1 MILASVN
8 GIFIEQWCT
17 LRLATLSNDQ
27 RKIIG
32 ADIDAFL
39 LFIFFCCIFLSD
51 RPCRGYLA
59 EQEERQRRFTTVGQK
74 KCYAKDYTVSSG
86 FNFIFFCGNC

>member
-1 MILASVN
+1 MVLNSGAHYNGQFWVMIKEKQLVQILMD
-8 GIFIEQWCT
+8 IFCV
-17 LRLATLSNDQ
+17 
-27 RKIIG
+27 
-32 ADIDAFL
+32 
-39 LFIFFCCIFLSD
+39 FFSD

-86 FNFIFFCGNC
+86 FNFIFFLFLL